1 MLKFFILNRLKVTK
15 FLVKISEFKFLVK
28 TDQTF
33 FVYKLFLL
41 LNISD
46 FSLPSRYESNPKET
60 VRNSPPKFMPLVKHL
75 LFNSAVALLDIFCN
89 IDRMISS
96 NS

>member
-15 FLVKISEFKFLVK
+15 FLVKISKFKFLVK
-28 TDQTF
+28 TDKMF
-33 FVYKLFLL
+33 FGYKLFLL

-46 FSLPSRYESNPKET
+46 FSLPSRCESNPKET
-60 VRNSPPKFMPLVKHL
+60 VWNSPPKFMSLVKHL
-75 LFNSAVALLDIFCN
+75 LFNFAVAVLDIFCN